1 MAKDPN
7 PGLFQRLSQLFRSGP
22 VIKRTVKNYKEDQG
36 KNGTL
41 SAYELFRKNH
51 SSVYSSAMSA
61 YGTYDRL
68 ARYSDFS
75 EMDYTP
81 EINSAL
87 DIYAEEVASPGVDG
101 QILSIYSENKD
112 VERLLNELFFD
123 TLNVNFNL
131 TAWVRNLCKYGDFCL
146 FNDVHPG
153 HGVLNVIPIPVNELE
168 REENYDP
175 KDPMAV
181 RYRWVTQG
189 NTVLENWQ
197 VTHFRLLGNDAF
209 LPYGSSVLEGARRV
223 WRQMVLAE
231 DAMLV
236 YRVVRSPDR
245 RVFYIDVGNVPPEEV
260 PMYMEQAQ
268 ASLKKS
274 QVVDKSTGRV
284 DMRYNPMSV
293 DEDYFI
299 PVRGGESGTKIDT
312 LSGGTN
318 AAAIEDVQ
326 YIQKK
331 LFAAL
336 KIPKAYLGYDES
348 IGCFAGDT
356 RIALLSGRTAT
367 IEELAHEYDTGT
379 QRGDWVYSS
388 TPEGDFRAG
397 RIVKAWRTKD
407 VSELIEVGLDDGS
420 SLRCTGNHLFMLR
433 DGSYRRADQLT
444 PGSSLMPLYRKLS
457 SRRAGDFADG
467 YERIF
472 DNRTGEWIYTHQSI
486 ARQGLVQ
493 DHESCSSEKHHV
505 VHHVSYDKL
514 NNSPDMLLRM
524 GKNAHARHHAENAA
538 NITSPSSRENL
549 RAVMRTE
556 DYRAKHATSLRHA
569 WQGDMSHERRKL
581 LRDSNLR
588 HKKIEK
594 MHVSLQ
600 KLRAEG
606 KLIFVSPH
614 LKPVPAADD
623 IRRLIAGGVWRKE
636 DVRRSLNCSHLGL
649 DRAVKEMGSGDWF
662 SLVSAV
668 RPDLRIP
675 GSRVWSLDL
684 ERHSQIASACR
695 TRREFLSRV
704 DVSRCGFENFLRRK
718 GIAPS
723 SWYEQNLNKGNHS
736 VVYIKTVRLENPTP
750 VYDIE
755 VEGWSNFTVL
765 AGGSAGEPASGVVV
779 HNSKATLSQEDIR
792 FSRTIARI
800 QRTVIAELNKL
811 AIIHLYS
818 NGFDGDDLLDFTLQL
833 PNPSTIAQQQKLELY
848 GTRFDIVSKAP
859 DGYFD
864 KRWLRKNLLG
874 LTDEEI
880 EEIEEG
886 RIKDKLRE
894 LELEKV
900 QAESEGGGVADEPS
914 EPTGGEIGA
923 GPPGG
928 EVNPADL
935 PMTTDTSAPPPSAP
949 PEGGGGEA
957 PPSAPPAA
965 GGGPESGPAPLDELD
980 VFKIDDEDAPVRAQ
994 SRIDRTVRH
1003 AGEVPVMLSERK
1015 ARPRKP
1021 DETPEQYKA
1030 WMDYNRKRRKPM
1042 GNMRVSVDH
1051 NELTKH
1057 DKGDDR
1063 DAITHPHGTKSDI
1076 SPSLKD
1082 LTPGLDENQD
1092 INEVVNRYTTT
1103 ATNEIETTLRSLR
1116 AGLPKRRE
1124 DKE

>member
-1 MAKDPN
+1 MAKESN
-7 PGLFQRLSQLFRSGP
+7 LGLFQRLSQLFRSGP
-22 VIKRTVKNYKEDQG
+22 VIKRTVKNYKQDQG

-87 DIYAEEVASPGVDG
+87 DIYAEEVASPGVDN

-153 HGVLNVIPIPVNELE
+153 NGVLYVIPIPINELE

-274 QVVDKSTGRV
+274 QVVDKTTGRV
-284 DMRYNPMSV
+284 DMRYNPMPIRFNTPVPLLDGTTPTIAEISQRMEADPSWTPWVYSIQDGTKRVVPGKVVWCGKNYTAERLIRVWLDDGTQVTTAPEHPFVMRDGTSKRADELAAGVSLMSAYRDLNNRGYERVMEPNGERNSTHVIVARDVHREKWETTQGRVVHHRHPENGPSNKRNNLPDNLEVMNFWEHRAMHARHCELTLNRPELLAERRLKRIQFNRSPEKRLRTSALNRRLGKAKSMGEKYNGSELHASHNEIRRDAQFQSWSENKAERSEAMQWIIPNEVVAFVFDMIKRDGKSGREEITSAIRDSQTMIELLRAVNSGNKRNVLKFHVNAVAGKLHRMGCTSSDKFGELRNYAISNPAPVNHQVTRVEVIEGVADDVYCMTVVGSRGEDDRHNFAVNGIGEQIGLKSLIFLRNSV

-318 AAAIEDVQ
+318 SAAIEDVQ

-348 IGCFAGDT
+348 IG
-356 RIALLSGRTAT
+356 
-367 IEELAHEYDTGT
+367 
-379 QRGDWVYSS
+379 
-388 TPEGDFRAG
+388 
-397 RIVKAWRTKD
+397 
-407 VSELIEVGLDDGS
+407 
-420 SLRCTGNHLFMLR
+420 
-433 DGSYRRADQLT
+433 
-444 PGSSLMPLYRKLS
+444 
-457 SRRAGDFADG
+457 
-467 YERIF
+467 
-472 DNRTGEWIYTHQSI
+472 
-486 ARQGLVQ
+486 
-493 DHESCSSEKHHV
+493 
-505 VHHVSYDKL
+505 
-514 NNSPDMLLRM
+514 
-524 GKNAHARHHAENAA
+524 
-538 NITSPSSRENL
+538 
-549 RAVMRTE
+549 
-556 DYRAKHATSLRHA
+556 
-569 WQGDMSHERRKL
+569 
-581 LRDSNLR
+581 
-588 HKKIEK
+588 
-594 MHVSLQ
+594 
-600 KLRAEG
+600 
-606 KLIFVSPH
+606 
-614 LKPVPAADD
+614 
-623 IRRLIAGGVWRKE
+623 
-636 DVRRSLNCSHLGL
+636 
-649 DRAVKEMGSGDWF
+649 
-662 SLVSAV
+662 
-668 RPDLRIP
+668 
-675 GSRVWSLDL
+675 
-684 ERHSQIASACR
+684 
-695 TRREFLSRV
+695 
-704 DVSRCGFENFLRRK
+704 
-718 GIAPS
+718 
-723 SWYEQNLNKGNHS
+723 
-736 VVYIKTVRLENPTP
+736 
-750 VYDIE
+750 
-755 VEGWSNFTVL
+755 
-765 AGGSAGEPASGVVV
+765 
-779 HNSKATLSQEDIR
+779 SKATLSQEDIR

-800 QRTVIAELNKL
+800 QRTVIAEMNKL

-859 DGYFD
+859 EGYFD

-894 LELEKV
+894 LECRLRARAV
-900 QAESEGGGVADEPS
+900 AFRRSPQSRQAER
-914 EPTGGEIGA
+914 
-923 GPPGG
+923 
-928 EVNPADL
+928 
-935 PMTTDTSAPPPSAP
+935 SAQAHRL
-949 PEGGGGEA
+949 E
-957 PPSAPPAA
+957 
-965 GGGPESGPAPLDELD
+965 
-980 VFKIDDEDAPVRAQ
+980 
-994 SRIDRTVRH
+994 
-1003 AGEVPVMLSERK
+1003 
-1015 ARPRKP
+1015 
-1021 DETPEQYKA
+1021 
-1030 WMDYNRKRRKPM
+1030 
-1042 GNMRVSVDH
+1042 MR
-1051 NELTKH
+1051 
-1057 DKGDDR
+1057 
-1063 DAITHPHGTKSDI
+1063 
-1076 SPSLKD
+1076 
-1082 LTPGLDENQD
+1082 
-1092 INEVVNRYTTT
+1092 
-1103 ATNEIETTLRSLR
+1103 
-1116 AGLPKRRE
+1116 
-1124 DKE
+1124 

>member
-348 IGCFAGDT
+348 IG
-356 RIALLSGRTAT
+356 
-367 IEELAHEYDTGT
+367 
-379 QRGDWVYSS
+379 
-388 TPEGDFRAG
+388 
-397 RIVKAWRTKD
+397 
-407 VSELIEVGLDDGS
+407 
-420 SLRCTGNHLFMLR
+420 
-433 DGSYRRADQLT
+433 
-444 PGSSLMPLYRKLS
+444 
-457 SRRAGDFADG
+457 
-467 YERIF
+467 
-472 DNRTGEWIYTHQSI
+472 
-486 ARQGLVQ
+486 
-493 DHESCSSEKHHV
+493 
-505 VHHVSYDKL
+505 
-514 NNSPDMLLRM
+514 
-524 GKNAHARHHAENAA
+524 
-538 NITSPSSRENL
+538 
-549 RAVMRTE
+549 
-556 DYRAKHATSLRHA
+556 
-569 WQGDMSHERRKL
+569 
-581 LRDSNLR
+581 
-588 HKKIEK
+588 
-594 MHVSLQ
+594 
-600 KLRAEG
+600 
-606 KLIFVSPH
+606 
-614 LKPVPAADD
+614 
-623 IRRLIAGGVWRKE
+623 
-636 DVRRSLNCSHLGL
+636 
-649 DRAVKEMGSGDWF
+649 
-662 SLVSAV
+662 
-668 RPDLRIP
+668 
-675 GSRVWSLDL
+675 
-684 ERHSQIASACR
+684 
-695 TRREFLSRV
+695 
-704 DVSRCGFENFLRRK
+704 
-718 GIAPS
+718 
-723 SWYEQNLNKGNHS
+723 
-736 VVYIKTVRLENPTP
+736 
-750 VYDIE
+750 
-755 VEGWSNFTVL
+755 
-765 AGGSAGEPASGVVV
+765 
-779 HNSKATLSQEDIR
+779 SKATLSQEDIR

-914 EPTGGEIGA
+914 APTGGEIGA

-935 PMTTDTSAPPPSAP
+935 PMTTDTSAPPSAP
-949 PEGGGGEA
+949 PEGGGEA

-965 GGGPESGPAPLDELD
+965 GGAPEGGPAPLDELD

-1082 LTPGLDENQD
+1082 LTPGLDESQD